1 MTEIFLEVTTLPK
14 KSKRPCRYRGCPNL
28 TDDASGYCAEHK
40 ATASR
45 DYDKFGRGYN
55 HGKRYGY
62 QWRKLRNYF
71 LSIHPFCEMCKRD
84 GRYTDATEVH
94 HILPLADGGTNDID
108 NLMAL
113 CKSCHSRITMT
124 TENKGRKQYG

>member
-1 MTEIFLEVTTLPK
+1 M
-14 KSKRPCRYRGCPNL
+14 

-40 ATASR
+40 AAASR

-55 HGKRYGY
+55 HSKRYGR
-62 QWRKLRNYF
+62 QWKKIRDYF
-71 LSIHPFCEMCKRD
+71 LALNPFCEMCKRQ

-124 TENKGRKQYG
+124 AINLRK